1 MLLSSGV
8 GLTPEWQ
15 TITPPRILNTTEPWS
30 EVLIEMPTLDFR
42 GVGKRVLLADGTSL
56 NVDAY
61 LVTEDA
67 KQINLEMAPMAFD
80 TKVVLGYGPPCSTE
94 DARLSF
100 PNTSITLKQINPNR
114 QSPLDVVRSSLNKRR
129 GGFPPCFSVISV
141 SGDLRGLRPDLS
153 RG

>member
-1 MLLSSGV
+1 MKLRVAGTIVVLAAASWMIFWLTRSDQSEVLLSSGV

-80 TKVVLGYGPPCSTE
+80 TKVVLGYGPPCSTG
-94 DARLSF
+94 
-100 PNTSITLKQINPNR
+100 
-114 QSPLDVVRSSLNKRR
+114 RR
-129 GGFPPCFSVISV
+129 ATIV
-141 SGDLRGLRPDLS
+141 SEH
-153 RG
+153 